1 MLFNNRARLEEDLER
16 IRKANLPLEKR
27 LEEEQK
33 EEAEKKA
40 IKESLASEEG
50 KLTIKDIFAMTI
62 AILSL
67 ILPYAAII
75 ILAMGVVALFL
86 MRGAIF

>member
-40 IKESLASEEG
+40 IKKSLASEEG